1 MLPQDWG
8 LREKIESENDIKMA
22 ENYKILKRFEE
33 GVRRE
38 NYKIIKFDQ
47 KLRIIFRGV
56 WKSVQFAFKYIV
68 RQYKENENDKLFV
81 KVKT

>member
-38 NYKIIKFDQ
+38 NYKIIKFD
-47 KLRIIFRGV
+47 
-56 WKSVQFAFKYIV
+56 
-68 RQYKENENDKLFV
+68 
-81 KVKT
+81 

>member
-1 MLPQDWG
+1 
-8 LREKIESENDIKMA
+8 MA

-68 RQYKENENDKLFV
+68 RQNKENENDKLFV

>member
-1 MLPQDWG
+1 
-8 LREKIESENDIKMA
+8 MA